1 MENIITA
8 QLVSVGTELLR
19 GEITDT
25 NATFLASQLPL
36 LGIELQR
43 ITTAGD
49 NLEDL
54 CQILRQAMNFSEIVI
69 TSGGLGPTQDDL
81 TREAVAELFNET
93 MIIDLQLEHNLREMF
108 SRFNRE
114 MPPHN
119 IKQAMLIPSAVPL
132 PNPRGTAP
140 GWWVEKQGKVIVLL
154 PGPPREMTFMWQ
166 NEVLPR
172 IKQRFP
178 VKSILTRT
186 IKTYFIQEAKVA
198 ELAHSFFQKDN
209 PTLGIYANPDGI
221 QIRFL
226 ATGDNAGQLL
236 DEAEIK
242 LVEKLSPYVWGKGND
257 TLDGIIGAWLIK
269 HGLTLATIE
278 DFTGGLL
285 AGLITNSKLSAQYYR
300 AGVIAPNDN
309 AKTEWGV
316 TAEAII
322 KFGAVSS
329 EAASAMAIQVKQE
342 LYADIGISV
351 TGIDKE
357 GRIYIGIADQ
367 SETKTWQQQYQ
378 AGRPDNRERVMM
390 AALFRLRE
398 RLIGL
403 NFTDT

>member
-49 NLEDL
+49 NLKDL
-54 CQILRQAMNFSEIVI
+54 CQILRQAMDSSEIVI

-93 MIIDLQLEHNLREMF
+93 MIVDPQLEHNLREMF

-119 IKQAMLIPSAVPL
+119 IKQAMLIPSARPL

-198 ELAHSFFQKDN
+198 ELAHSFFQKAN
-209 PTLGIYANPDGI
+209 PTLGIYAKPDGI
-221 QIRFL
+221 HIRFL

-236 DEAEIK
+236 DEAENK
-242 LVEKLSPYVWGKGND
+242 LVEKLPPYVWGKGDD
-257 TLDGIIGAWLIK
+257 TLDGIIGTWLIK

-285 AGLITNSKLSAQYYR
+285 AALITNSKFSAQYYR
-300 AGVIAPNDN
+300 AGVIAANDH
-309 AKTEWGV
+309 AKIEWGV
-316 TAEAII
+316 TAEAIT

-329 EAASAMAIQVKQE
+329 EAASAMAIQAKQE
-342 LYADIGISV
+342 LNADIGISV
-351 TGIDKE
+351 TGIDQE
-357 GRIYIGIADQ
+357 GHIYIGIADQ
-367 SETKTWQQQYQ
+367 SGTTTWQQQYQ

-398 RLIGL
+398 RLIEL
-403 NFTDT
+403 NLTDR